1 MEIKDFKDSS
11 LKQAYSLALE
21 IAKNLNNVK
30 GIKKMEL
37 DLSPAEPSEVQ
48 LIINLL
54 QSMFEATANLSEENK
69 GVSGVLK
76 AIRRSESKSK

>member
-1 MEIKDFKDSS
+1 MFYVGFAYEK
-11 LKQAYSLALE
+11 LKLHFRLKT
-21 IAKNLNNVK
+21 INKNLNNVK

-54 QSMFEATANLSEENK
+54 QSMFEATANLS
-69 GVSGVLK
+69 VTSF
-76 AIRRSESKSK
+76 